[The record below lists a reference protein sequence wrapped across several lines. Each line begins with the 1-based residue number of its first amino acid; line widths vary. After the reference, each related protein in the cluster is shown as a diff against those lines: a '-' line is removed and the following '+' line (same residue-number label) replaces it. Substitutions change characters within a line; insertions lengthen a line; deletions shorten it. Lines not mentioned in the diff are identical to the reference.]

1 MRIDVLDHG
10 YVELIECW
18 GTGYAGHEDN
28 SWIGANDYEI
38 GIIEAAR
45 QSTQGSFRGWEPAA
59 CTCQKKD
66 HPAIPALK
74 HEEHCDSIQ
83 KPGDRRLLSFLYDHK
98 HSTPFEF
105 SGMTLEVQAPIFVF
119 REWHRHRTFSYSEA
133 SARYA
138 PLEDLNYMPSVERLM
153 MAGGANKQAGSV
165 KGAAKLTEAQ
175 AVLFQKAIEEI
186 YIEAEGTYQTS
197 MACGVPKELARL
209 CLPVGRYSKMRATGN
224 LRNWLQFL
232 ALRLD
237 ANAQWEIRQYARVV
251 ADMVKMRFPN
261 TYAQFIKE
269 LNAKAAS
276 KDQG

>member
-1 MRIDVLDHG
+1 MKLTVLDHG

-18 GTGYAGHEDN
+18 GQGKAGDPFH
-28 SWIGANDYEI
+28 SADYEI

-45 QSTQGSFRGWEPAA
+45 QSTQGSFRGWEGEP
-59 CTCQKKD
+59 CNCSESDPDFEKTGVHEDTCAQK
-66 HPAIPALK
+66 
-74 HEEHCDSIQ
+74 Q
-83 KPGDRRLLSFLYDHK
+83 NPGDRKLLNYLYDNK

-105 SGMTLEVQAPIFVF
+105 AGMTIEVQAPIFVF

-138 PLEDLNYMPSVERLM
+138 PLENLNYMPSIERLM
-153 MAGGANKQAGSV
+153 LSGGANKQAGAV

-175 AVLFQKAIEEI
+175 AVLFQQVLAET
-186 YIEAEGTYQTS
+186 YEAAEFDYQTS
-197 MACGVPKELARL
+197 LGCGVPKELARL

-251 ADMVKMRFPN
+251 ADMIKMNFPN

-276 KDQG
+276 KTEG